1 MTVVHSVQFEYTYVR
16 TFGGSQNLTWCKSIA
31 KSNLTTKNK
40 ILPGISSIH
49 HSKQN
54 MHSTPMSKRLE
65 ILKMSYNWI
74 EGHTD
79 CPSGKNPMKPRR
91 NFLDHRGTWPTNA
104 HTLPPFQACRT
115 PPVWAQSSQRSCT
128 NFPTRDNDVK
138 GQT

>member
-1 MTVVHSVQFEYTYVR
+1 MTVVHNVQFEYSYAR
-16 TFGGSQNLTWCKSIA
+16 TFGGSQDLTWCKSIA
-31 KSNLTTKNK
+31 KSNLTSKNQVSQVSIIQNK
-40 ILPGISSIH
+40 ICTAHQCRS
-49 HSKQN
+49 
-54 MHSTPMSKRLE
+54 RLE

-79 CPSGKNPMKPRR
+79 CPSGKNLMKPRR
-91 NFLDHRGTWPTNA
+91 NFLDHQGTWPTNA

-128 NFPTRDNDVK
+128 NFPTRDNDVR